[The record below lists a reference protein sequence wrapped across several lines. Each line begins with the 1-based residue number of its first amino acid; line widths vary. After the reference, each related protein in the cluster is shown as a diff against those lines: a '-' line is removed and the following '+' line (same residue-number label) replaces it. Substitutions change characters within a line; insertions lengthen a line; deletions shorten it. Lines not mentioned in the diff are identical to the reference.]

1 MIKKTILLLF
11 FLFVTV
17 IILGSDAKMDLLEK
31 ANQVIKDF
39 KTMMKIDTRE
49 KVFAVRLD
57 LSDSKIVL
65 FGEISDQ
72 TLKDELILRL
82 TEVLKISVEDR
93 VTLLPQDS
101 LGEKVFAIVKV
112 PVVNL
117 MDGPRKS
124 SQKSAVTQA
133 RMGEI
138 VKLLKQSE
146 NWYFVQ
152 MEDSY
157 LGWIDG
163 QNLWIIDKSDLNNY
177 LSNRFVLVMSK
188 FAEIYSE
195 KDKVPLKEKIVQG
208 TLLPCLKIDD
218 QWTLVQL
225 PGSERVYIRNTDL
238 EFFNSREEVF
248 SSKRDA
254 SYIIDI
260 AKQHLGLPYLW
271 AGTTSF
277 GFDCS
282 GFTQFCFKMA
292 GYFLRRDA
300 DMQFEQ
306 GEVIESRKDLQPGD
320 LVFFQTYK
328 PGPSHVGIYIG
339 DMKYI
344 HSGSNGVAINSFDPS
359 SPDYSESLD
368 KKYIGARRI
377 LHGGE

>member
-1 MIKKTILLLF
+1 MIKKSILL
-11 FLFVTV
+11 FLVTTV
-17 IILGSDAKMDLLEK
+17 MIFGSDGRMDLLEK
-31 ANQVIKDF
+31 ANQVVKDF
-39 KTMMKIDTRE
+39 KSMVKIDTRE
-49 KVFAVRLD
+49 KVFTVRVD
-57 LSDSKIVL
+57 FSDSKIVL
-65 FGEISDQ
+65 FGETNDQ
-72 TLKDELILRL
+72 SMKDELFSKL
-82 TEVLKISVEDR
+82 TETLKIPVEDK

-117 MDGPRKS
+117 MDGPRKV
-124 SQKSAVTQA
+124 SQKNAVTQA

-138 VKLLKQSE
+138 VKLLKQSDT
-146 NWYFVQ
+146 WYFVQ

-157 LGWIDG
+157 LGWIND
-163 QNLWIIDKSDLNNY
+163 QNLWIIDKRDLNDY
-177 LSNRFVLVMSK
+177 LSNKFVLVISR

-195 KDKVPLKEKIVQG
+195 TDKTLLQEKIVQG
-208 TLLPCLKIDD
+208 TILPFLEADD

-225 PGSERVYIRNTDL
+225 PGREKVYMKNTDL
-238 EFFNSREEVF
+238 AFFNSREEVF
-248 SSKRDA
+248 SSKKDA
-254 SYIIDI
+254 SYIISV

-271 AGTTSF
+271 AGTTSY

-306 GEVIESRKDLQPGD
+306 GEVIENRKDLQPGD

-339 DMKYI
+339 DLKYI
-344 HSGSNGVAINSFDPS
+344 HSGSNGVSINSFDPA

>member
-1 MIKKTILLLF
+1 MIKRSILL
-11 FLFVTV
+11 FLTLTV
-17 IILGSDAKMDLLEK
+17 IIFGSDGIMNLLQK
-31 ANQVIKDF
+31 ANEVISNFKD
-39 KTMMKIDTRE
+39 TMRVNTRE
-49 KVFAVRLD
+49 VVFTVRVD
-57 LSDSKIVL
+57 ISDSKMILV
-65 FGEISDQ
+65 GETSDIDLKGKLISELIN
-72 TLKDELILRL
+72 TLK
-82 TEVLKISVEDR
+82 VSVEDK
-93 VTLLPQDS
+93 VTVLPQDS
-101 LGEKVFAIVKV
+101 LGEKIFAIVKV

-117 MDGPRKS
+117 MDGPRKI
-124 SQKSAVTQA
+124 SQKNAVTQA

-138 VKLLKQSE
+138 LKLLKQ
-146 NWYFVQ
+146 NDGWYLVQ

-163 QNLWIIDKSDLNNY
+163 ENLWIIDKVNLDDY
-177 LSNRFVLVMSK
+177 LSKRFALVISK
-188 FAEIYSE
+188 FTDIYSE
-195 KDKVPLKEKIVQG
+195 TDKTQIQEKIVQG
-208 TLLPCLKIDD
+208 TVLPYLKTDNE
-218 QWTLVQL
+218 WTLVQL
-225 PGSERVYIRNTDL
+225 PGRERVYVKSTDL
-238 EFFNSREEVF
+238 EFFNSREEIF
-248 SSKRDA
+248 SSKRDVF
-254 SYIIDI
+254 YIINI

-306 GEVIESRKDLQPGD
+306 GEVIENKKDLQPGD

-359 SPDYSESLD
+359 SLDYSQSLD
-368 KKYIGARRI
+368 QKYIGARRI